1 MAFPRLHAKTKKIA
15 VADILTTVTA
25 PNTLVPADHSK
36 RYKIVDV
43 AVRAIGGNAAGSTTL
58 QVTNG
63 VEVAW
68 SITTTDLDENV
79 IKLPES
85 TNVTA
90 THLGHW
96 GLGNKPI
103 GLIRTGT
110 VTTTATHVEA
120 TVYYL
125 VEGCN

>member
-1 MAFPRLHAKTKKIA
+1 MAFPRLHAKYKKIA

-25 PNTLVPADHSK
+25 PNTLVAADPSK

-43 AVRAIGGNAAGSTTL
+43 MVRSIGGDAAGSTTL

-68 SITTTDLDENV
+68 SITTTNLDENV

-85 TNVTA
+85 TNITA

-96 GLGNKPI
+96 GNGNKPI
-103 GLIRTGT
+103 ALIRTGT
-110 VTTTATHVEA
+110 VTTTATHIEV

-125 VEGCN
+125 VAGCN

>member
-1 MAFPRLHAKTKKIA
+1 MAFPRLHAKTKKVA
-15 VADILTTVTA
+15 VADILTTVA
-25 PNTLVPADHSK
+25 AASTLVAADNSK

-63 VEVAW
+63 LEVAW
-68 SITTTDLDENV
+68 SITTTDLDEGV
-79 IKLPES
+79 VKRPDS

-96 GLGNKPI
+96 SVGNTPI
-103 GLIRTGT
+103 ALLRTGT
-110 VTTTATHVEA
+110 VTTTATYIDV
-120 TVYYL
+120 VVWYL